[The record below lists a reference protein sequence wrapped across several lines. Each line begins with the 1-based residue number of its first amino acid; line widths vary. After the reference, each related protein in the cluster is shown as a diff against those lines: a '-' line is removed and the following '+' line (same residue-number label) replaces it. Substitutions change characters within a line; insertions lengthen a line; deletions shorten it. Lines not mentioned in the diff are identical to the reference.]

1 MILRPPGSTRTD
13 TLFPYTTLFRSRTL
27 AEDRAAAEAL
37 QAATA
42 ALTAEI
48 EELRAKSIATAR
60 RAQDFESELT
70 AAERTLEDLGA
81 EEAAKTVDLARRR
94 NQLGRTHGPLQR
106 PALHPPAAGRTS
118 GGYGQSVAVRVG
130 QDGSNKHTKKT

>member
-48 EELRAKSIATAR
+48 EELRSKSIATAR
-60 RAQDFESELT
+60 RAQDFESALT
-70 AAERTLEDLGA
+70 AAERTLEDIRA
-81 EEAAKTVDLARRR
+81 EEAAKTVAIARRC
-94 NQLGRTHGPLQR
+94 NQLGPTLGALQR
-106 PALHPPAAGRTS
+106 LALHPPRTDED
-118 GGYGQSVAVRVG
+118 RVG
-130 QDGSNKHTKKT
+130 HTCSTPCDSWRTAHH

>member
-1 MILRPPGSTRTD
+1 MRISDWSSDVCSSDL
-13 TLFPYTTLFRSRTL
+13 
-27 AEDRAAAEAL
+27 RAAAEAL

-94 NQLGRTHGPLQR
+94 TPLSRTTGVLQR
-106 PALHPPAAGRTS
+106 LASTEEHPSELQSAMRYWYAAFWFT
-118 GGYGQSVAVRVG
+118 
-130 QDGSNKHTKKT
+130 

>member
-1 MILRPPGSTRTD
+1 MRISDWSSDVCSSDL
-13 TLFPYTTLFRSRTL
+13 
-27 AEDRAAAEAL
+27 RAAAEAL

-94 NQLGRTHGPLQR
+94 NQLGRTLGALQR
-106 PALHPPAAGRTS
+106 LALQPPEAALARSEQPLDSARAALLLQVAIPADRKSTRLNSSH
-118 GGYGQSVAVRVG
+118 
-130 QDGSNKHTKKT
+130 